1 MGKDDCSQESVLG
14 RSIFE
19 NILSFKNIQSLILE
33 LRISWNC
40 EVITLRF
47 TAIPSEL
54 VSAKA
59 WIGKVKGKALDEMDE
74 HDLAFKASIL
84 NT

>member
-1 MGKDDCSQESVLG
+1 MDL
-14 RSIFE
+14 
-19 NILSFKNIQSLILE
+19 
-33 LRISWNC
+33 
-40 EVITLRF
+40 EVITRRF

-84 NT
+84 NTQGCLRFSPE

>member
-1 MGKDDCSQESVLG
+1 MD
-14 RSIFE
+14 F
-19 NILSFKNIQSLILE
+19 
-33 LRISWNC
+33 
-40 EVITLRF
+40 EVITRRF
-47 TAIPSEL
+47 TAVPLEF

-59 WIGKVKGKALDEMDE
+59 WIGKGKGKAIDEMDE